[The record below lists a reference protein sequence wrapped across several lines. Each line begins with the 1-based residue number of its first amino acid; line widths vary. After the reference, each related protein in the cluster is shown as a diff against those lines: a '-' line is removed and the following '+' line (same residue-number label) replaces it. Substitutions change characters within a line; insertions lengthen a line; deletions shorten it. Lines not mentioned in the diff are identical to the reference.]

1 MKSKTTQQE
10 ILLITGTRFSSRIFA
25 PKDDTSN
32 YDQLSENEKLQE
44 ACWNGMIQ
52 ELLPEL
58 REEVNNKKL
67 FLWNIVQGD
76 AFLELKF
83 SNTPSEMEDKHT
95 SIDPYSFVPLQL
107 LS

>member
-1 MKSKTTQQE
+1 MNAKTTQQE
-10 ILLITGTRFSSRIFA
+10 ILLLTGTRFSSNMYCA
-25 PKDDTSN
+25 KDES
-32 YDQLSENEKLQE
+32 QEHLSESEKLQE
-44 ACWNGMIQ
+44 ACWNGMVQ

-83 SNTPSEMEDKHT
+83 SDRPSAEEDMRF
-95 SIDPYSFVPLQL
+95 SIDPYTF
-107 LS
+107 LSYRIFS

>member
-1 MKSKTTQQE
+1 MKPIKTQQE
-10 ILLITGTRFSSRIFA
+10 ILLITGTRFSSRLYA
-25 PKDDTSN
+25 PKNDLPN
-32 YDQLSENEKLQE
+32 QDQLSDNEKLQE
-44 ACWNGMIQ
+44 ACWNGMIE

-58 REEVNNKKL
+58 REDVDNKKL

-83 SNTPSEMEDKHT
+83 SNSPSELEEKHL
-95 SIDPYSFVPLQL
+95 SIDPYCFVSMQL

>member
-1 MKSKTTQQE
+1 MKKNTTQQE
-10 ILLITGTRFSSRIFA
+10 ILLITGTRFSSRLYA
-25 PKDDTSN
+25 SKDEASN
-32 YDQLSENEKLQE
+32 QDQLSDNERLQE
-44 ACWNGMIQ
+44 ACWNGMIE

-58 REEVNNKKL
+58 REDVNNKKL

-83 SNTPSEMEDKHT
+83 SNSPKEMEEKHL
-95 SIDPYSFVPLQL
+95 SIDPYSFVPMQL

>member
-10 ILLITGTRFSSRIFA
+10 ILLITGTRFSSRMYC
-25 PKDDTSN
+25 PKDDTTGQ
-32 YDQLSENEKLQE
+32 DQLSDNEKLQE

-52 ELLPEL
+52 EMLPEL
-58 REEVNNKKL
+58 RKDVDNQKL

-76 AFLELKF
+76 AFLELRF
-83 SNTPSEMEDKHT
+83 SNTPAAQEEKHM
-95 SIDPYSFVPLQL
+95 SIDPYSFVPFQF

>member
-1 MKSKTTQQE
+1 MKAIKTQQE
-10 ILLITGTRFSSRIFA
+10 ILLITGTRFSSRLYA
-25 PKDDTSN
+25 SKDDHSN
-32 YDQLSENEKLQE
+32 QDQLSDNEKLQE
-44 ACWNGMIQ
+44 ACWNGMIE

-58 REEVNNKKL
+58 REDVDKKKL

-83 SNTPSEMEDKHT
+83 SNAPTELDDKHL
-95 SIDPYSFVPLQL
+95 SIDPYSFVPMQL

>member
-1 MKSKTTQQE
+1 MKAKTIQQE
-10 ILLITGTRFSSRIFA
+10 ILLMTGTRFSSNLFCA
-25 PKDDTSN
+25 KDESQDH
-32 YDQLSENEKLQE
+32 LSENEKLQE
-44 ACWNGMIQ
+44 ACWNGMVQ

-83 SNTPSEMEDKHT
+83 SDRPSAQEDKHF
-95 SIDPYSFVPLQL
+95 SIDPYTF
-107 LS
+107 LSHRIFS